1 MSTDGIPFS
10 KGHGTG
16 NDFVVIPDPDGLL
29 VLGAGQVRALC
40 DRHFGIGADGVL
52 RAVRTERTQEGAAYG
67 SSAPEWFMDYRNADG
82 SLALMCG
89 NGIRVFARFLVD
101 SGLVSPGSH
110 EILTRGGVR
119 RVEVAVEGD
128 IGVDMGPVIREG
140 YQGAVTVTLAERR
153 WSGRG
158 LGMPNPHAVVIVD
171 DVDSLPTR
179 LPEPEVSPA
188 WMYPDGVN
196 VEFVQ
201 VIAAGAGEP
210 AHIRMRVHERGSAET
225 LSCGTGAC
233 ASGVV
238 VAELLG
244 LPVDSDIRV
253 DVPGG
258 TLVVARRPG
267 DRVHLAGPAELV
279 ADGVIRA
286 DWWKDHS

>member
-1 MSTDGIPFS
+1 MTAGIPFC

-16 NDFVVIPDPDGLL
+16 NDFVVMPDPDGRLE
-29 VLGAGQVRALC
+29 LGPGQVRTLC
-40 DRHFGIGADGVL
+40 DRRFGIGADGVL
-52 RAVRTERTQEGAAYG
+52 RVVRSERTAEGAAFG
-67 SSAPEWFMDYRNADG
+67 TAAPEWFMDYRNADG

-119 RVEVAVEGD
+119 RVEVAAAGD
-128 IGVDMGPVIREG
+128 IRVDMGPVVREG
-140 YQGAVTVTLAERR
+140 YGGAVTVHMAGGEWT
-153 WSGRG
+153 GRG

-171 DVDSLPTR
+171 DLGTLPGR
-179 LPEPEVSPA
+179 LLEPEVNPTS
-188 WMYPDGVN
+188 MYPDGVN
-196 VEFVQ
+196 VEFVE
-201 VIAAGAGEP
+201 ILPAPDGDR

-233 ASGVV
+233 AAAVV
-238 VAELLG
+238 VAEHLG
-244 LPVDSDIRV
+244 LPVDSPIRV

-258 TLVVARRPG
+258 TLVVAQRPG
-267 DRVHLAGPAELV
+267 DRVQLAGPAELV